1 MSGFRWLAALAFSG
15 LALMT
20 PTASYA
26 GVSIGLSITVV
37 PPVLPGYVQPPVPGP
52 NYIWAPGY
60 WAWGDADY
68 YWVPGTWVLAP
79 RPGLLWTPGYW
90 GWSDGIYLWHGGYW
104 GPHIGFYGGVN
115 YGWGY
120 GGVGYVG
127 GHWDHGAFFYN
138 SAVTKVN
145 TTVVTNVYN
154 KTVINNTTVNNVSFN
169 GGNGGITA
177 QPTAQE
183 KAWSQEPHT
192 PPTALQTQH
201 EHTASTNRGLF
212 ASVNHGT
219 PTVAATAKPGVFSG
233 AGVVAPKGFTGTQS
247 KSALG
252 TSPYG
257 SAKSQA
263 SVTNKAALSTGSTT
277 TQLNAANHKQ
287 TVNQLATGPNAGK
300 GPHPGP
306 HGPPNQHAHDKGPKK
321 PDHPKNG

>member
-15 LALMT
+15 LALTT

-37 PPVLPGYVQPPVPGP
+37 PPVLPVYVQPPVPGP

-60 WAWGDADY
+60 WAWGGADY

-145 TTVVTNVYN
+145 ATVVTNVYN
-154 KTVINNTTVNNVSFN
+154 KTVINNTTVSNVSFN
-169 GGNGGITA
+169 GGNGGITS
-177 QPTAQE
+177 QPSAQE

-233 AGVVAPKGFTGTQS
+233 AGVVAPKGFTGAQN

-252 TSPYG
+252 TSPSG
-257 SAKSQA
+257 AAKPQA

-287 TVNQLATGPNAGK
+287 TVNQFATGPNAGK